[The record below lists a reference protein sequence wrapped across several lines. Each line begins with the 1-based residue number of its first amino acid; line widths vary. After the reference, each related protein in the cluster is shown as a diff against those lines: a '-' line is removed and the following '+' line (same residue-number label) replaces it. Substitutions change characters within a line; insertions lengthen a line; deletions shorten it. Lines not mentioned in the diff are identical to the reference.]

1 MDVFRSGWGECVS
14 GVGMCMCS
22 LVWGGGGGCTN
33 EFLRME
39 GFNDV
44 LYFISCLCLN
54 AFLYIP
60 HCCIHQCMC

>member
-1 MDVFRSGWGECVS
+1 MFPGVCTCVC
-14 GVGMCMCS
+14 VC
-22 LVWGGGGGCTN
+22 VAGGCTN

-39 GFNDV
+39 GFNDA

-60 HCCIHQCMC
+60 HCCL